1 MDGDHGKEDL
11 PNPFRKMA
19 TSAISA
25 LFRGVPFTVF
35 IWPLLLQGNNNSWSS
50 VCLFCFETG
59 CFFVGHNGLKLE
71 LCRPHLLCAE
81 ALVCG
86 SPA

>member
-25 LFRGVPFTVF
+25 LFRGVLFTVF
-35 IWPLLLQGNNNSWSS
+35 IWPLLIQGNNNSWSS
-50 VCLFCFETG
+50 VCLS
-59 CFFVGHNGLKLE
+59 
-71 LCRPHLLCAE
+71 
-81 ALVCG
+81 VCLFLRQG
-86 SPA
+86 VSL